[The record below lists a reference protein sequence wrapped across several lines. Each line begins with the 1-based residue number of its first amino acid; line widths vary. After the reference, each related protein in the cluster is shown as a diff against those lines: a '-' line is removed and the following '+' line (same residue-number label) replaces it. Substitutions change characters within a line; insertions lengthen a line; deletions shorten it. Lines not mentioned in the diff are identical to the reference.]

1 MSSSTK
7 QNTLTALIAT
17 YGTSVTRRQLI
28 EFEKAGQGNCSFVGT
43 QYRVGRGQYEL
54 PAVYVAGGAASRP
67 SKRATTAVSSGV
79 TLDAPVASANTVVD
93 DAASL
98 TFAVDKT
105 TSAQDILQRIEEL
118 VEQSSALATV
128 PERNSAFVPFGEFDI
143 IRKII
148 KSKQFHPV
156 FITGLSG
163 NGKTFQ
169 VEQACAIEK
178 VEHIRINITLETDED
193 DLIGGFRLKNGE
205 TVFELGPIPVA
216 MLRGCPITID
226 EIDLASPKVMCLQP
240 VLEGR
245 PLTIKKLGI
254 TIAPKPGFT
263 VFATAN
269 TKGRGSDDGRFV
281 GTNLLNEAFLERFP
295 ITVEQAYPSIAVEK
309 KILRRSYEQLGA
321 EATPEAVTFF
331 ETLARWAETIRVTY
345 FEEGIEDLISTRRLV
360 HIVKTYAIFGDEKRA
375 LTLCLN
381 RFDKEVQAKFVDL
394 YDKFAPDTE
403 PEAAVSPLIHSDAV
417 VAPGQSPG
425 GNPTESVSE
434 QHDREARE
442 RASQDA
448 TSYYTPT
455 VGDKS

>member
-1 MSSSTK
+1 MGATQTERHDRMSSSTK
-7 QNTLTALIAT
+7 QNTLTALIET

-28 EFEKAGQGNCSFVGT
+28 EFEQAGRGNCSFVGKL
-43 QYRVGRGQYEL
+43 YRSGRGQYSL
-54 PAVYVAGGAASRP
+54 PAVYDATVDATRLISRP
-67 SKRATTAVSSGV
+67 KATVSPV
-79 TLDAPVASANTVVD
+79 ITIDAPAASANTVIDD
-93 DAASL
+93 DASL
-98 TFAVDKT
+98 SFAVDES
-105 TSAQDILQRIEEL
+105 TSATDILTRIEEL
-118 VEQSSALATV
+118 VEQSSALARV
-128 PERNSAFVPFGEFDI
+128 PERNSAFVPFGEFNV

-295 ITVEQAYPSIAVEK
+295 ITVEQAYPSISVEK
-309 KILRRSYEQLGA
+309 KILLRSFEQLGA
-321 EATPEAVTFF
+321 TATPEAVTFF

-360 HIVKTYAIFGDEKRA
+360 HIVKTYAIFNDEQRA

-394 YDKFAPDTE
+394 YKKFAPEAE
-403 PEAAVSPLIHSDAV
+403 PETPSVEGVTASAQDSPDDLRVQDSGGDALK
-417 VAPGQSPG
+417 A
-425 GNPTESVSE
+425 
-434 QHDREARE
+434 
-442 RASQDA
+442 
-448 TSYYTPT
+448 
-455 VGDKS
+455 

>member
-1 MSSSTK
+1 MSSNKK
-7 QNTLTALIAT
+7 QETLTALIDT
-17 YGTSVTRRQLI
+17 YGTTVTRRNLI
-28 EFEKAGQGNCSFVGT
+28 EFEQAGRGNCSFVGT
-43 QYRVGRGQYEL
+43 LYRVGRGQYEL
-54 PAVYVAGGAASRP
+54 PAVYVAGTVASGP
-67 SKRATTAVSSGV
+67 KARAKKAVSSGV

-98 TFAVDKT
+98 SFAVDKS
-105 TSAQDILQRIEEL
+105 TSAEDILQRIEDL

-295 ITVEQAYPSIAVEK
+295 ITVEQAYPSINVEK
-309 KILRRSYEQLGA
+309 KILLRSFEQLGA

-360 HIVKTYAIFGDEKRA
+360 HIVKTYAIFNDEQKA

-403 PEAAVSPLIHSDAV
+403 PAVE
-417 VAPGQSPG
+417 GQS
-425 GNPTESVSE
+425 TSE
-434 QHDREARE
+434 QHDAEA
-442 RASQDA
+442 A
-448 TSYYTPT
+448 TTRT
-455 VGDKS
+455 MQGKAF

>member
-1 MSSSTK
+1 LGVAQTERKNRMSNSIK

-28 EFEKAGQGNCSFVGT
+28 EFEQAGQGNCSFIGKL
-43 QYRVGRGQYEL
+43 YRTGRGQYEL
-54 PAVYVAGGAASRP
+54 PAVYDAGAVASTP
-67 SKRATTAVSSGV
+67 SPRAKTAVSSGI

-98 TFAVDKT
+98 SFAVDKS
-105 TSAQDILQRIEEL
+105 TSAEDILQRIEDL
-118 VEQSSALATV
+118 VEQSSALAQV

-295 ITVEQAYPSIAVEK
+295 ITVEQAYPSINVEK
-309 KILRRSYEQLGA
+309 KILLRSYEQLGA
-321 EATPEAVTFF
+321 KATPEAVTFF

-360 HIVKTYAIFGDEKRA
+360 HIVKTYAIFCDEQRA

-394 YDKFAPDTE
+394 YTKFAPVDE
-403 PEAAVSPLIHSDAV
+403 PET
-417 VAPGQSPG
+417 PGVEGQ
-425 GNPTESVSE
+425 TTSE
-434 QHDREARE
+434 QHDAL
-442 RASQDA
+442 AA
-448 TSYYTPT
+448 TAG
-455 VGDKS
+455 VVDKVPF

>member
-1 MSSSTK
+1 MSSTK
-7 QNTLTALIAT
+7 QERITGLIAT
-17 YGTSVTRRQLI
+17 YGTTVTRAQLQ
-28 EFEKAGQGNCSFVGT
+28 EFEKAGHGNCQFVGKEFW
-43 QYRVGRGQYEL
+43 VSRGQYEL
-54 PAVYVAGGAASRP
+54 PATYVAGTVASTP
-67 SKRATTAVSSGV
+67 KARAKKAVSSGV
-79 TLDAPVASANTVVD
+79 TLDAPVATANTVVD

-98 TFAVDKT
+98 SFAVDKS
-105 TSAQDILQRIEEL
+105 TSAEDILQRIEDL

-295 ITVEQAYPSIAVEK
+295 ITVEQAYPSINVEK
-309 KILRRSYEQLGA
+309 KILLRSFEQLGA

-360 HIVKTYAIFGDEKRA
+360 HIVKTYAIFNDEQKA

-403 PEAAVSPLIHSDAV
+403 PAVE
-417 VAPGQSPG
+417 GQS
-425 GNPTESVSE
+425 TSE
-434 QHDREARE
+434 QHDAEA
-442 RASQDA
+442 A
-448 TSYYTPT
+448 TTRT
-455 VGDKS
+455 MQGKAF

>member
-1 MSSSTK
+1 MSSNKK
-7 QNTLTALIAT
+7 QETLTALIDT
-17 YGTSVTRRQLI
+17 YGTSVTRRNLI
-28 EFEKAGQGNCSFVGT
+28 EFEQAGRGNCSFVGKL
-43 QYRVGRGQYEL
+43 YRVARGQYEL
-54 PAVYVAGGAASRP
+54 PAVYDAGAVASTP
-67 SKRATTAVSSGV
+67 SPRAKKAVSSGI

-93 DAASL
+93 DDASL
-98 TFAVDKT
+98 SFAVDKS
-105 TSAQDILQRIEEL
+105 TSAEDILQRIEEL

-295 ITVEQAYPSIAVEK
+295 ITVEQAYPSINVEK
-309 KILRRSYEQLGA
+309 KILRRSFEQLGA

-360 HIVKTYAIFGDEKRA
+360 HIVKTYAIFNDEQRA
-375 LTLCLN
+375 LALCLN

-394 YDKFAPDTE
+394 YNKFAPDTE
-403 PEAAVSPLIHSDAV
+403 PAVD
-417 VAPGQSPG
+417 GQ
-425 GNPTESVSE
+425 TTSE
-434 QHDREARE
+434 QHDAEAAAKVDDGSR
-442 RASQDA
+442 
-448 TSYYTPT
+448 
-455 VGDKS
+455 

>member
-1 MSSSTK
+1 MGATQTERHDSMSSSTK

-28 EFEKAGQGNCSFVGT
+28 EFEQAGQGNCSFVGKL
-43 QYRVGRGQYEL
+43 YRTGRGQYSL
-54 PAVYVAGGAASRP
+54 PAVYDASADSSRLISRP
-67 SKRATTAVSSGV
+67 KATVSPV
-79 TLDAPVASANTVVD
+79 ITIDAPAASANTVIDD
-93 DAASL
+93 DASL
-98 TFAVDKT
+98 SFAVDES
-105 TSAQDILQRIEEL
+105 TSGSDILTRIEEL
-118 VEQSSALATV
+118 VEQSSALARV
-128 PERNSAFVPFGEFDI
+128 PERNSAFVPFGEFNV

-295 ITVEQAYPSIAVEK
+295 ITVEQAYPSISVEK
-309 KILRRSYEQLGA
+309 KILLRSFEQLGA
-321 EATPEAVTFF
+321 TATPEAVTFF

-360 HIVKTYAIFGDEKRA
+360 HIVKTYAIFNDEQRA

-394 YDKFAPDTE
+394 YNKFAP
-403 PEAAVSPLIHSDAV
+403 EAAPETPSVEGVTASAQDSPDDLRVQDSGGDALK
-417 VAPGQSPG
+417 A
-425 GNPTESVSE
+425 
-434 QHDREARE
+434 
-442 RASQDA
+442 
-448 TSYYTPT
+448 
-455 VGDKS
+455 

>member
-1 MSSSTK
+1 MKSNIR
-7 QNTLTALIAT
+7 QERLTALIAA
-17 YGTSVTRRQLI
+17 YGTTVTRQQLKD
-28 EFEKAGQGNCSFVGT
+28 FERAGGGSCQFVGNM
-43 QYRVGRGQYEL
+43 YRTGRGQYEL
-54 PAVYVAGGAASRP
+54 PAVYVADAGASTP
-67 SKRATTAVSSGV
+67 TPRAKTAVSSGI
-79 TLDAPVASANTVVD
+79 TLDAPVASANTVD

-98 TFAVDKT
+98 SFAVDKS
-105 TSAQDILQRIEEL
+105 TSASDILQRIEDL
-118 VEQSSALATV
+118 VEQSSALAQV

-169 VEQACAIEK
+169 VEQACAMEK

-295 ITVEQAYPSIAVEK
+295 ITVEQAYPSINVEK
-309 KILRRSYEQLGA
+309 KILLRSFEQLGA
-321 EATPEAVTFF
+321 KATPEAVTFF

-360 HIVKTYAIFGDEKRA
+360 HIVKTYAIFNDEQRA

-381 RFDKEVQAKFVDL
+381 RFDKTVQSKFVDL
-394 YDKFAPDTE
+394 YNKFAPESE
-403 PEAAVSPLIHSDAV
+403 PETPSVE
-417 VAPGQSPG
+417 GQ
-425 GNPTESVSE
+425 TTSE
-434 QHDREARE
+434 QHDAL
-442 RASQDA
+442 AA
-448 TSYYTPT
+448 TAG
-455 VGDKS
+455 VVDKVPF

>member
-1 MSSSTK
+1 MTRNTK
-7 QNTLTALIAT
+7 QETLTALIDT
-17 YGTSVTRRQLI
+17 YGDKVTRRQLI
-28 EFEKAGQGNCSFVGT
+28 EFEQAGRGSCAFIGKL
-43 QYRVGRGQYEL
+43 YRTGRGQYTL
-54 PAVYVAGGAASRP
+54 PAVYDASADVSVP
-67 SKRATTAVSSGV
+67 SKRAAKTAVSSGI
-79 TLDAPVASANTVVD
+79 TLDAPTASANTVIDD
-93 DAASL
+93 DASL
-98 TFAVDKT
+98 SFAVDKS
-105 TSAQDILQRIEEL
+105 TSAEDILKRIEDM
-118 VEQSSALATV
+118 VEQSSALAQV
-128 PERNSAFVPFGEFDI
+128 PERNSAFVPFGEFGI

-205 TVFELGPIPVA
+205 TVFELGPIPIA

-245 PLTIKKLGI
+245 ALTIKKLGI

-295 ITVEQAYPSIAVEK
+295 ITVEQAYPSISVEK
-309 KILRRSYEQLGA
+309 KILLRSFEQLGA
-321 EATPEAVTFF
+321 KATPEAVTFF

-360 HIVKTYAIFGDEKRA
+360 HIVKTYAIFNDEQRA

-394 YDKFAPDTE
+394 YTKFAPDVEVNTPIGE
-403 PEAAVSPLIHSDAV
+403 
-417 VAPGQSPG
+417 GQ
-425 GNPTESVSE
+425 TTSE
-434 QHDREARE
+434 QHDALV
-442 RASQDA
+442 AA
-448 TSYYTPT
+448 AIGP
-455 VGDKS
+455 DKVPF

>member
-1 MSSSTK
+1 MTRNTK
-7 QNTLTALIAT
+7 QETLTALIET
-17 YGTSVTRRQLI
+17 YGDAVTRAQLI
-28 EFEKAGQGNCSFVGT
+28 EFEQAGRGNCSFIGKL
-43 QYRVGRGQYEL
+43 YRSGRGQYQL
-54 PAVYVAGGAASRP
+54 PAVYDPAVEALIASSGGTPKSASR
-67 SKRATTAVSSGV
+67 STSADITI
-79 TLDAPVASANTVVD
+79 DAPTASANTVVD
-93 DAASL
+93 EDASL
-98 TFAVDKT
+98 SFAVDKS
-105 TSAQDILQRIEEL
+105 TSAEDILSRIEDL
-118 VEQSSALATV
+118 VSQSSALAQV
-128 PERNSAFVPFGEFDI
+128 PERNSAFVPFGEFSI

-169 VEQACAIEK
+169 VEQACALEK
-178 VEHIRINITLETDED
+178 VEHIRVNITLETDED
-193 DLIGGFRLKNGE
+193 DRIGGFRLKTGE
-205 TVFELGPIPVA
+205 TGFELGPIPVA

-245 PLTIKKLGI
+245 SLTIKKLGI

-295 ITVEQAYPSIAVEK
+295 ITVEQAYPSINVEK
-309 KILRRSYEQLGA
+309 KILLRSFEQLGA
-321 EATPEAVTFF
+321 TATPEAVTFF

-360 HIVKTYAIFGDEKRA
+360 HIVKTYAIFNDEQRA

-394 YDKFAPDTE
+394 YNKFAPEAE
-403 PEAAVSPLIHSDAV
+403 PETPRVE
-417 VAPGQSPG
+417 GQ
-425 GNPTESVSE
+425 TTSE
-434 QHDREARE
+434 QHDADA
-442 RASQDA
+442 ASPLPESTRVSTSATDFGQNIVRDA
-448 TSYYTPT
+448 L
-455 VGDKS
+455 KA